1 MDLPCRGF
9 SDILGFRDSED
20 PNGMGVLKQID
31 SKGALILP
39 KEMRVAGVTLYEVEQ
54 RPDGVIELRPKV
66 AVDASQSWFWTERW
80 QQMER
85 EADEDIRAGR
95 VRQFDDVDGLLADLA
110 GEADS

>member
-1 MDLPCRGF
+1 
-9 SDILGFRDSED
+9 
-20 PNGMGVLKQID
+20 MGVLKQID

-80 QQMER
+80 QQKER
-85 EADEDIRAGR
+85 EADDDIRTGR
-95 VRQFDDVDGLLADLA
+95 VREFDGPDALLADLDCED
-110 GEADS
+110 GS